1 MKPLLP
7 AIFVLLGVAP
17 AWAHH
22 ATAVTF
28 DIANPRTITGT
39 ITRIQFQN
47 PHVLVLLDSISGAPQ
62 NWTVEF
68 PSVSAMFTDGVD
80 YRTLHLRDSISV
92 IGFPARSGSLLLSAR
107 EATLPGG
114 IHLALSPEQLE
125 GHHSYAARYDT
136 TNKRTLTGTV
146 TRLDWSNP
154 RASMDLEVRPTDNSV
169 PEVWTIELGPVHT
182 LTRSG
187 WNKDAV
193 KVQDKLTV
201 VGAVGRVSPHTMFV
215 AEATLPNGVKLIKP

>member
-1 MKPLLP
+1 MKLLP
-7 AIFVLLGVAP
+7 GILFLLGVTT

-28 DIANPRTITGT
+28 DIDNPRTITGT

-68 PSVSAMFTDGVD
+68 PSASAMFSDGVD
-80 YRTLHLRDSISV
+80 NRTLRLRDSISV

-125 GHHSYAARYDT
+125 GHHSYAARYDA
-136 TNKRTLTGTV
+136 TNKRTLSGTV
-146 TRLDWSNP
+146 TRLDWNNP
-154 RASMDLEVRPTDNSV
+154 RASMDLEVRPTENSA
-169 PEVWTIELGPVHT
+169 PEVWTIELGPVNT

-187 WNKDAV
+187 WNTDAV
-193 KVQDKLTV
+193 KVQDKLIV
-201 VGAVGRVSPHTMFV
+201 VGAVSRVSPHTMFV
-215 AEATLPNGVKLIKP
+215 VEAGLPNGLKWIRP